1 MGNIEAE
8 DAAVI
13 TTTAGCAPWHRAA
26 ERAAH
31 DERRGSGNACHRYD
45 TRRGSGG
52 KAWRASR
59 QGVLHVI
66 TTTVGRILRH
76 RAAGQAAAHGKI
88 IDAVGTAYRT
98 YDSVSCIVPSCRREG
113 GIARRTSRQRV
124 LPVITTT
131 VGHTSLHRAAGRAA
145 AHHEHRGS
153 GNTCHRYDTRRRAGG
168 IAGRPWRQWINR
180 GIAPPRVGRQCM
192 ESIEVVGTACHHY
205 DSGHILRHCA
215 AGRAAALGEIIDAVG
230 TAYFTYDSESC
241 IGSSCRREGGIAW
254 RTSRHRVL
262 PVITP
267 TAGRTSWHCA
277 AGRAAAHHK
286 QRGSGN
292 ACHHDDT
299 RRRAGGV
306 AWIAFRQWSLP
317 VITTTAVSYICRRS
331 GGIAGR
337 ASRQWIHRG
346 TAPPPV
352 GR

>member
-88 IDAVGTAYRT
+88 IDAVGTAYHT

-124 LPVITTT
+124 PPIITTT
-131 VGHTSLHRAAGRAA
+131 VGRTSLHRAAGRAA
-145 AHHEHRGS
+145 AHHQHRGS
-153 GNTCHRYDTRRRAGG
+153 GKGIQPRARHWLGYENNWWSPTEYVEQQ
-168 IAGRPWRQWINR
+168 RLW
-180 GIAPPRVGRQCM
+180 
-192 ESIEVVGTACHHY
+192 SS
-205 DSGHILRHCA
+205 SGC
-215 AGRAAALGEIIDAVG
+215 
-230 TAYFTYDSESC
+230 
-241 IGSSCRREGGIAW
+241 GSRSVWTLWCE
-254 RTSRHRVL
+254 
-262 PVITP
+262 
-267 TAGRTSWHCA
+267 
-277 AGRAAAHHK
+277 
-286 QRGSGN
+286 
-292 ACHHDDT
+292 
-299 RRRAGGV
+299 
-306 AWIAFRQWSLP
+306 F
-317 VITTTAVSYICRRS
+317 VSM
-331 GGIAGR
+331 
-337 ASRQWIHRG
+337 
-346 TAPPPV
+346 
-352 GR
+352 